1 MTANVDQGA
10 QSAPVRRTAW
20 HEDSQAHTPEAVD
33 DLEALFKA
41 HGGFCYSVARR
52 ILRDPD
58 LAQDA
63 VQEAFLEHWRSTTF
77 DGTRSTHRRW
87 LLMLTHRQA
96 VDRVRH
102 EERRKTSPLDAAA
115 DQASTTRSPEELAM
129 ASHMAPKVR
138 AALNALPRVQR
149 EALALAYWGGYK
161 QREIATI
168 TQAPIGTVK
177 TRMRS
182 GMIALGGAL
191 SDERV

>member
-1 MTANVDQGA
+1 MNVDKVA
-10 QSAPVRRTAW
+10 RRAHPCSQTA
-20 HEDSQAHTPEAVD
+20 SQEGSPARTVEAAD

-41 HGGFCYSVARR
+41 HGAFCYSLARR

-63 VQEAFLEHWRSTTF
+63 VQEAFLEHWRSKTF

-102 EERRKTSPLDAAA
+102 EERRKTSPMDEAA
-115 DQASTTRSPEELAM
+115 DQMSTSRSPEELAM

-138 AALNALPRVQR
+138 AALNALPRVQQ

-161 QREIATI
+161 QREIAAI
-168 TQAPIGTVK
+168 TQTPIGTVK

-191 SDERV
+191 NDERV